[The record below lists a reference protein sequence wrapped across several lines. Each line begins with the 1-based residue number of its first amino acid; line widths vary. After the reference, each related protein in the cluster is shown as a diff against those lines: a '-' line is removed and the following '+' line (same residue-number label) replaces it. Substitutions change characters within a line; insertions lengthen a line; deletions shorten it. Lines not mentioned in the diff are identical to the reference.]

1 MLNFSKNNLQIRQKF
16 GKKNWRKGFFK
27 AIFYE
32 NPIFTVNLIDLDF
45 QYPGFQITGFPIPG
59 NISQT
64 VTFKNPY
71 LQWLSGTGWME
82 VCLCKNDAKV
92 EYYIKNLPLR
102 VDLLE
107 LNCSKP
113 NRPDNTETWR
123 RLRLRHPS
131 NHSGRLF
138 WGILAP
144 PGSSLKNGITI

>member
-1 MLNFSKNNLQIRQKF
+1 
-16 GKKNWRKGFFK
+16 
-27 AIFYE
+27 
-32 NPIFTVNLIDLDF
+32 
-45 QYPGFQITGFPIPG
+45 
-59 NISQT
+59 
-64 VTFKNPY
+64 
-71 LQWLSGTGWME
+71 ME

-144 PGSSLKNGITI
+144 PGSSLKNGIQQFSTILLQTLTTIVVFKTPQEYLDTVGLKPENKCSIWKKKPKTIHICYRDYYSKYSQNSKIALFLIFPKLGPYEK